1 MTEMTLI
8 LRHFFAAV
16 SSLIVVM
23 PYTNAR
29 AQSRPWCNGGVS
41 QSIPDTKTTA
51 ELKRK
56 LAAASNVAGEDHSL
70 KRLQPISLSIV
81 LSGTVQPDSVVEE
94 RDERRWLISCS
105 FSCNQSWI
113 MWAGQ
118 GFRSTHKIP
127 RYKTRKTMVPRPVSN
142 HSFRDI
148 TLCLQLDDESRKKL
162 QEEIGNP
169 SRVPTEIHIE
179 MVAYARDRAGNT
191 VFRGWQKREEDRVL
205 FNDSP
210 VVVDTGGRS
219 IQFKNL
225 AAADKHLDGKR
236 IEVTGAWL

>member
-1 MTEMTLI
+1 MTLI

-16 SSLIVVM
+16 SSLIVMM

-29 AQSRPWCNGGVS
+29 AQSRPWCDSGVS
-41 QSIPDTKTTA
+41 QSIPDTETTA

-56 LAAASNVAGEDHSL
+56 LAAASNVAEEDQPL

-81 LSGTVQPDSVVEE
+81 LSGTVQPYSVVEE
-94 RDERRWLISCS
+94 RDE
-105 FSCNQSWI
+105 
-113 MWAGQ
+113 
-118 GFRSTHKIP
+118 
-127 RYKTRKTMVPRPVSN
+127 
-142 HSFRDI
+142 DI
-148 TLCLQLDDESRKKL
+148 TFCLQLDDESRKKL

-169 SRVPTEIHIE
+169 SRVPTEIHVE

-205 FNDSP
+205 FNDTP

-225 AAADKHLDGKR
+225 AGADKHLDGKR
-236 IEVTGAWL
+236 IEVTGSLVVDRHWKSRQPRCGFLGCLEIHPVASIKMIAPK

>member
-8 LRHFFAAV
+8 LRHFFAAL

-29 AQSRPWCNGGVS
+29 AQSRPWCNSGVS

-56 LAAASNVAGEDHSL
+56 LAGSNVAGDDHPL

-94 RDERRWLISCS
+94 RDE
-105 FSCNQSWI
+105 
-113 MWAGQ
+113 
-118 GFRSTHKIP
+118 
-127 RYKTRKTMVPRPVSN
+127 
-142 HSFRDI
+142 DI
-148 TLCLQLDDESRKKL
+148 TFCLQLDEESRTQL
-162 QEEIGNP
+162 RNEIGNP
-169 SRVPTEIHIE
+169 SRVPTEIHVE
-179 MVAYARDRAGNT
+179 MVAYARDRAGST

-210 VVVDTGGRS
+210 VVVDRGGRS

-225 AAADKHLDGKR
+225 AGADKHLDGKR
-236 IEVTGAWL
+236 IEVTGSLVVDRHWESRQPRCGFLGCLEIHPVASIKTIAPK

>member
-23 PYTNAR
+23 PNTNAR
-29 AQSRPWCNGGVS
+29 AQSRPWCNSGVS
-41 QSIPDTKTTA
+41 QSIPDTKITA

-94 RDERRWLISCS
+94 RDE
-105 FSCNQSWI
+105 
-113 MWAGQ
+113 
-118 GFRSTHKIP
+118 
-127 RYKTRKTMVPRPVSN
+127 
-142 HSFRDI
+142 DI

-179 MVAYARDRAGNT
+179 MVAYAMAPET
-191 VFRGWQKREEDRVL
+191 QSFA
-205 FNDSP
+205 
-210 VVVDTGGRS
+210 GGRS
-219 IQFKNL
+219 E
-225 AAADKHLDGKR
+225 KR
-236 IEVTGAWL
+236 IESYSMTLPLW

>member
-8 LRHFFAAV
+8 LRYFFAAV

-23 PYTNAR
+23 PNTNAR
-29 AQSRPWCNGGVS
+29 AQSRPWCNSGVS

-94 RDERRWLISCS
+94 RDE
-105 FSCNQSWI
+105 
-113 MWAGQ
+113 
-118 GFRSTHKIP
+118 
-127 RYKTRKTMVPRPVSN
+127 
-142 HSFRDI
+142 DI

-169 SRVPTEIHIE
+169 SRVPTEIYIE
-179 MVAYARDRAGNT
+179 MVAYARDGAGNT

-225 AAADKHLDGKR
+225 AGADKHLDGKR
-236 IEVTGAWL
+236 IEVTGSLVVDRHWEPRQPRCGFLGCLEIHPVASIKMMAPK

>member
-1 MTEMTLI
+1 MTGMTLI
-8 LRHFFAAV
+8 LRYFFAAV

-23 PYTNAR
+23 PHTNAW
-29 AQSRPWCNGGVS
+29 AQSRPWCNSGVS

-56 LAAASNVAGEDHSL
+56 LAGSNVAGDDHPL

-81 LSGTVQPDSVVEE
+81 LSGTVQPYSVVEE
-94 RDERRWLISCS
+94 RD
-105 FSCNQSWI
+105 Q
-113 MWAGQ
+113 
-118 GFRSTHKIP
+118 
-127 RYKTRKTMVPRPVSN
+127 
-142 HSFRDI
+142 DI
-148 TLCLQLDDESRKKL
+148 TFCLQLDDESRKKL

-169 SRVPTEIHIE
+169 SRVPAEIHVE
-179 MVAYARDRAGNT
+179 MVAYARDHAGKT

-225 AAADKHLDGKR
+225 AGADKHLDGKR
-236 IEVTGAWL
+236 IEVTGSLVVDRHWESRQPRCGFLGCLEIHPVASIKMIAPK